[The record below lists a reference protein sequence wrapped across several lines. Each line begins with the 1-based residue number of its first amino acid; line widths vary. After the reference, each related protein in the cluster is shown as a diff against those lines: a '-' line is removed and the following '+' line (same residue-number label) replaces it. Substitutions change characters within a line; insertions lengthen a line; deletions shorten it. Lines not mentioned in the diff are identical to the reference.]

1 MVAIDAPVADFL
13 LARSMSATYAR
24 SRGSPRGETMSPIR
38 SYIAVA
44 GLVLMSVFGTAHAVT
59 SATFVFD
66 TVSDPGDL
74 ADGPDYH
81 VTGIGPIDD
90 GGGCDLVVMVMVDPV
105 GTPVDIDTFCLNLAT
120 GLGDSDGDYGAGPGG
135 AVPAFSPVTYA
146 LFDLTAADIANTSGM
161 GGDSDIA
168 YFNYIVANAR
178 LLAEKTF
185 AVDGL
190 PSRSP
195 FSFNR
200 VPRSVPASTPAGLA
214 LLAGVVVAAAAWQR
228 RRRARR

>member
-1 MVAIDAPVADFL
+1 
-13 LARSMSATYAR
+13 
-24 SRGSPRGETMSPIR
+24 MSPIR
-38 SYIAVA
+38 SYIVVA
-44 GLVLMSVFGTAHAVT
+44 ALVLMSVFGTAHAVT

-81 VTGIGPIDD
+81 ITGIGPIDD
-90 GGGCDLVVMVMVDPV
+90 GSGCGGDTVVMVMVDPL
-105 GTPVDIDTFCLNLAT
+105 GTPVDIDTLCLNLVT
-120 GLGDSDGDYGAGPGG
+120 GLGTSDGDYGSGPGG
-135 AVPAFSPVTYA
+135 ALPAFSPVTYA
-146 LFDLTAADIANTSGM
+146 LFDLTAADLANTSGM
-161 GGDSDIA
+161 GGDTDIA

-190 PSRSP
+190 PSRTP
-195 FSFNR
+195 FSFIR
-200 VPRSVPASTPAGLA
+200 VPQSVPASTPAGLA
-214 LLAGVVVAAAAWQR
+214 FLAGVVVAAAAWQR